1 VSELAPATR
10 PLSGPLASFRR
21 LSDPELQRLSD
32 DELIDYIRKA
42 RAAGM
47 PDEVDRAVA
56 ILAWG
61 YMPTIRNRVRL
72 RIPDEEVEE
81 VAWDALEGALK
92 SAFDGDSTVQFRGW
106 IRIIIRNK
114 VADFWRRHGKDP
126 RQVPLPE
133 EHERDEDVW
142 GVTPSVEGPT
152 PGLVDLEAAIDQ
164 AYDELERDG
173 HRQVID
179 EALFADRPSGEV
191 AAEIE
196 GMTAANVDQIK
207 TRFRRRVRELLGGD
221 DDTSSEP

>member
-1 VSELAPATR
+1 
-10 PLSGPLASFRR
+10 
-21 LSDPELQRLSD
+21 
-32 DELIDYIRKA
+32 
-42 RAAGM
+42 M
-47 PDEVDRAVA
+47 PDQVDRGVA

-72 RIPDEEVEE
+72 RIPDQEVEE
-81 VAWDALEGALK
+81 VAWDVLEGALK
-92 SAFDGDSTVQFRGW
+92 SAFDGDSTVEFRGW

-114 VADFWRRHGKDP
+114 VADYWRRHGKEP
-126 RQVPLPE
+126 RHVPLPE

-142 GVTPSVEGPT
+142 GVTPAVEGAS

-164 AYDELERDG
+164 AYEELERPD

-179 EALFADRPSGEV
+179 EALFGDRPSGEV